1 MQKLTR
7 VKTESLRT
15 QVYAQLKEKLLEG
28 FWKVGEKLPSEHE
41 LCETLGVSR
50 VTVRAAIQQLEILGL
65 VETRHGGGT
74 YVREFSGVQALDN
87 LHPLLKIS
95 KHQDIITILE
105 YRQIVEKGTVKL
117 ALRRMTEQDIEA
129 LEETYRKMRDSVDD
143 PVRHAEADHS
153 FHFLLAQISQNP
165 LLIKVSSMVYGI
177 LSTSMIDIVRLLG
190 SNIGLQYHRELI
202 DAIKLRDAESCER
215 LMEEHI
221 EKTIQAI
228 IEHAAADEQ

>member
-7 VKTESLRT
+7 VKTESLRS
-15 QVYAQLKEKLLEG
+15 QVYSQLKEKLLEG

-87 LHPLLKIS
+87 LHPLLRIN
-95 KHQDIITILE
+95 KHKDIIAILE
-105 YRQIVEKGTVKL
+105 YRQIMEKGTVKL
-117 ALRRMTEQDIEA
+117 ALRRMTAQDIKA
-129 LEETYRKMRDSVDD
+129 LEETYRKMVQFVDD

-153 FHFLLAQISQNP
+153 FHSLLANISQNP
-165 LLIKVSSMVYGI
+165 LLIKVSSMIYGI
-177 LSTSMIDIVRLLG
+177 LSTSMVDIVRLLG
-190 SNIGLQYHRELI
+190 NDIGLRYHRELI
-202 DAIKLRDAESCER
+202 DAIKRKDTEACER

-221 EKTIQAI
+221 EKTIQAVI
-228 IEHAAADEQ
+228 AHAATDGD

>member
-7 VKTESLRT
+7 VKTESLRS
-15 QVYAQLKEKLLEG
+15 QEYSQHKEKLLEG

-87 LHPLLKIS
+87 LHPLLRIN
-95 KHQDIITILE
+95 KHKDIIAILE
-105 YRQIVEKGTVKL
+105 YRQIMEKGTVKL
-117 ALRRMTEQDIEA
+117 ALRRMTAQDIKA
-129 LEETYRKMRDSVDD
+129 LEETYRKMVQFVDD

-153 FHFLLAQISQNP
+153 FHSLLANISQNP
-165 LLIKVSSMVYGI
+165 LLIKVSSMIYGI
-177 LSTSMIDIVRLLG
+177 LSTSMVDIVRLLG
-190 SNIGLQYHRELI
+190 NDIGLRYHRELI
-202 DAIKLRDAESCER
+202 DAIKRKDTEACER

-221 EKTIQAI
+221 EKTIQAVI
-228 IEHAAADEQ
+228 AHAATDGD

>member
-28 FWKVGEKLPSEHE
+28 YWNVGEKLPSEHD

-74 YVREFSGVQALDN
+74 YVRQFSRVQALDN
-87 LHPLLKIS
+87 LHPLLKIN

-117 ALRRMTEQDIEA
+117 ALKRMTAKDIEA
-129 LEETYRKMRDSVDD
+129 LEETYRRMQETIDD
-143 PVRHAEADHS
+143 PVHHAEADHA
-153 FHFLLAQISQNP
+153 FHYLLAKISQNP
-165 LLIKVSSMVYGI
+165 VLIKVSGMVYGI
-177 LSTSMIDIVRLLG
+177 LATSMIDIVKLLG
-190 SNIGLQYHRELI
+190 NEIGLQYHRQLI
-202 DAIKLRDAESCER
+202 EAIKRNDADACEK

-228 IEHAAADEQ
+228 LEQSRVES

>member
-1 MQKLTR
+1 
-7 VKTESLRT
+7 LRS
-15 QVYAQLKEKLLEG
+15 QVYSQLKEKLLEG

-87 LHPLLKIS
+87 LHPLLRIN
-95 KHQDIITILE
+95 KHKDIIAILE
-105 YRQIVEKGTVKL
+105 YRQIMEKGTVKL
-117 ALRRMTEQDIEA
+117 ALRRMTAQDIKA
-129 LEETYRKMRDSVDD
+129 LEETYRKMVQFVDD

-153 FHFLLAQISQNP
+153 FHSLLANISQNP
-165 LLIKVSSMVYGI
+165 LLIKVSSKIYGI
-177 LSTSMIDIVRLLG
+177 LSTSMVDIVRLLG
-190 SNIGLQYHRELI
+190 NDIGLRYHRELI
-202 DAIKLRDAESCER
+202 DAIKRKDTEACER

-221 EKTIQAI
+221 EKTIQAVI
-228 IEHAAADEQ
+228 AHAATDGD